1 MKIQIAELINDSIV
15 DGKGLRLAI
24 YVQGCSHHC
33 KGCHNPQTH
42 DPNGGKTMDTE
53 EIWKVVKKNPL
64 LDGLTFSGGEPM
76 EQPLPLVDLA
86 QKAKNSGMSIWC
98 YTGYTWEELIAAM
111 DPRRE
116 LLSLVDVLVDGPFL
130 LEQRTLSLPF
140 RGSRNQRIIDVTKSL
155 SSGEIVRFME

>member
-53 EIWKVVKKNPL
+53 EIWEVVKKIHYW
-64 LDGLTFSGGEPM
+64 T
-76 EQPLPLVDLA
+76 V
-86 QKAKNSGMSIWC
+86 
-98 YTGYTWEELIAAM
+98 
-111 DPRRE
+111 
-116 LLSLVDVLVDGPFL
+116 
-130 LEQRTLSLPF
+130 
-140 RGSRNQRIIDVTKSL
+140 
-155 SSGEIVRFME
+155 